1 MLTVAAMARIPS
13 LPPRLRW
20 LVALFA
26 LAALAA
32 PAGAGAHLRSS
43 ATAVDYHASVV
54 SHSMAVK
61 ARVYESDRALSVTAE
76 PGHTVAVLGYL
87 GEPFVRLAEGR
98 VMVNAASLTAAG
110 LGLLKG
116 SRPGKG
122 WRLRSRSLT
131 FVWHDRRLRGLPAGV
146 GRKRWTIPLRVD
158 GSPTRLTGVLS
169 RVARPP
175 VWPWIVLALPFAA
188 AAAFLPVRRRALA
201 PVAAVVFGVTASA
214 GMLATA
220 AGFALDSYSSGGK
233 WVAAANELVFV
244 LVGIVFV
251 ARGSPAARGI
261 AGGALGFLGLGVGL
275 STIPVL
281 LHGVVLSVLP
291 GTLARLT
298 VAVTISAGAAAT
310 ALGLLAFEAALDR
323 RTEEESL

>member
-1 MLTVAAMARIPS
+1 
-13 LPPRLRW
+13 

-26 LAALAA
+26 FVALAA
-32 PAGAGAHLRSS
+32 PAGAAAHLRSS
-43 ATAVDYHASVV
+43 VTAVDYRASVV
-54 SHSMAVK
+54 SHNVTVK

-76 PGHTVAVLGYL
+76 PGHTVVILGYL

-98 VMVNAASLTAAG
+98 VTVNAASLTAAG

-122 WRLRSRSLT
+122 WRLRSRGLT

-146 GRKRWTIPLRVD
+146 DRKRWTIPLRVD
-158 GSPTRLTGVLS
+158 GRPTRLTGVLS

-175 VWPWIVLALPFAA
+175 VWQWIVLALPFVA
-188 AAAFLPVRRRALA
+188 AAAFLLVRRRSLA

-233 WVAAANELVFV
+233 WSRRPTSWSSCWSGLCSSRAALRRREGLP
-244 LVGIVFV
+244 V
-251 ARGSPAARGI
+251 AR
-261 AGGALGFLGLGVGL
+261 
-275 STIPVL
+275 
-281 LHGVVLSVLP
+281 
-291 GTLARLT
+291 
-298 VAVTISAGAAAT
+298 
-310 ALGLLAFEAALDR
+310 
-323 RTEEESL
+323 